1 MAVGAAVQL
10 TAGIAARY
18 LARRA
23 ATSAAAESVRLARRP
38 APRTVAEPGDLE
50 VVSETLIVRR
60 VWARRGK
67 Q

>member
-38 APRTVAEPGDLE
+38 APRTVKPGDLE